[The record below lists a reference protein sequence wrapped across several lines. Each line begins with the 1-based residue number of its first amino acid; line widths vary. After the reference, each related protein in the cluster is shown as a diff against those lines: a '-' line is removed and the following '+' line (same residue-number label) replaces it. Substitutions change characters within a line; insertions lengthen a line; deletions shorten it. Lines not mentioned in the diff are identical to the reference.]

1 MGRTILAVDP
11 GRSKCGLALVTADG
25 PQFRAIVPTT
35 EIGQTCQYLLGQH
48 PQAELIVG
56 DGTGAQDV
64 VAALKQAL
72 PDVPQTLVPE
82 RDSTLR
88 ARDRYFRDQPTPWWQ
103 RLLPRGMR
111 VPPRPVDDYAA
122 VVLAEEFLAV

>member
-1 MGRTILAVDP
+1 M
-11 GRSKCGLALVTADG
+11 
-25 PQFRAIVPTT
+25 
-35 EIGQTCQYLLGQH
+35 
-48 PQAELIVG
+48 
-56 DGTGAQDV
+56 

-122 VVLAEEFLAV
+122 VVLAEEFLAAST